1 MEDKTFELLERM
13 YSEFTEFRKETNKR
27 FDNLESEVKDLKKD
41 VLGMEHSYGKKLE
54 SLFDGYKQ
62 HERKIDEIQKDIGN
76 VG

>member
-13 YSEFTEFRKETNKR
+13 YSEFIEFRRETNKR
-27 FDNLESEVKDLKKD
+27 FDNLESEVRELKKD
-41 VLGMEHSYGKKLE
+41 VLGIENSYGKKLE

-62 HERKIDEIQKDIGN
+62 HERKIMAIEESMGS